1 VLATSRFHAP
11 GLIEASGLVP
21 VGIVV
26 SPPRWPLPYEL
37 AGNVNLLAPVGMRDL
52 DRAEFELL
60 YRERLDR
67 LGVDRARTILAGF
80 AAAFHVAGCVLLCFE
95 DLAKA
100 GEWCHRRTFSA
111 WWEERTGQVVPEL
124 VPGQP
129 RREYDFRRA

>member
-1 VLATSRFHAP
+1 MLAEITR
-11 GLIEASGLVP
+11 IVWEACGP
-21 VGIVV
+21 
-26 SPPRWPLPYEL
+26 
-37 AGNVNLLAPVGMRDL
+37 

-124 VPGQP
+124 VPGQLRLQP
-129 RREYDFRRA
+129 VGCETEAVVVSEETATRAPPDAERD